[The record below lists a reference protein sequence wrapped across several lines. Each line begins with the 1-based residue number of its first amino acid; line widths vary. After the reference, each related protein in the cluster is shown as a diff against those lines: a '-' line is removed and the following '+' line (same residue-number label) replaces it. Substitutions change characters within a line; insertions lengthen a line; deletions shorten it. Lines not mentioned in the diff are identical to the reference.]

1 MFAEALSGGIA
12 MRPASEWVWAPD
24 GSPQERSRSAT
35 QHNFL
40 EEVTAVTFDQEITY
54 NG

>member
-1 MFAEALSGGIA
+1 
-12 MRPASEWVWAPD
+12 MRPASEWVWAWD
-24 GSPQERSRSAT
+24 GSAIRRSRIEM

-54 NG
+54 NGSSIAVMN